1 MEEVLRFKML
11 VAQRTGSYEEQYAP
25 ELLVAVDEFT
35 DEENPGYFRD
45 ECKRNLALFDS
56 EDLLAHT
63 VVEVAVPLRE
73 IVARLFP
80 GGDPVRGE
88 VL

>member
-1 MEEVLRFKML
+1 MEVIRFKML
-11 VAQRTGSYEEQYAP
+11 LAQRAGSYEGQYAP

-45 ECKRNLALFDS
+45 ECKRTLSLFDP

-63 VVEVAVPLRE
+63 VVTVEVPLTEIRE
-73 IVARLFP
+73 RLFP
-80 GGDPVRGE
+80 DGNPLPGR
-88 VL
+88 LL